1 TTVGLSLRGAWT
13 TPSPPGAPPPPPQP
27 TLAPP
32 PPPPA
37 PVADGWEMRR
47 PCEPARIHYADSR
60 PTGRLGFVD
69 RADG

>member
-1 TTVGLSLRGAWT
+1 
-13 TPSPPGAPPPPPQP
+13 
-27 TLAPP
+27 
-32 PPPPA
+32 
-37 PVADGWEMRR
+37 VADGWEMRR